1 MRRICTVF
9 ICLCALLS
17 LSGCL
22 MTRSRG
28 GTPTRSYPEATAAP
42 TAAKTCWDKP
52 CDPAAMTAELKDY
65 AAAYGIAYDASL
77 TADTK
82 TTSNFTLSYG
92 DSTTAYATG
101 ELLRDYAT
109 NLIDFY
115 RTIDLQGL
123 SMRCIA
129 FGVEFTPLSS
139 GDYGI
144 SFTFEYVHA

>member
-1 MRRICTVF
+1 MSHFSDPPYQYFHVRYPSELYNDTRRRIMDNYVNNFHITGA
-9 ICLCALLS
+9 ILILS
-17 LSGCL
+17 EKYGKVNTSQIRN
-22 MTRSRG
+22 RSHHH
-28 GTPTRSYPEATAAP
+28 TA
-42 TAAKTCWDKP
+42 C
-52 CDPAAMTAELKDY
+52 
-65 AAAYGIAYDASL
+65 
-77 TADTK
+77 
-82 TTSNFTLSYG
+82 
-92 DSTTAYATG
+92 ATG